1 MLVAGRFNPDE
12 RMRLVAQ
19 ALLKIFSGSE
29 QETTATFREDAV
41 TLPLGE
47 ILPLLADAYH
57 SRRTWLRDFDDEAV
71 TISADLYEVA
81 LAYQHL
87 RRPSA

>member
-1 MLVAGRFNPDE
+1 M
-12 RMRLVAQ
+12 AQ
-19 ALLKIFSGSE
+19 ALLKIFSGPA
-29 QETTATFREDAV
+29 QDTTATFNADAV

-47 ILPLLADAYH
+47 ILPLLADAH
-57 SRRTWLRDFDDEAV
+57 LSRRTWLRDFDDEAV
-71 TISADLYEVA
+71 TISADLHEVA